1 MWPSKSITYSPINS
15 TDESSQETLKLEKHD
30 AELLHTQRRWKLD
43 LRSRIVQ
50 IVLALST
57 SLIIFLLLLAF
68 SLLGSKHQLYDCG
81 HSPAEAVAKNCHF
94 DMLAFAWV
102 PIPCFDAE

>member
-1 MWPSKSITYSPINS
+1 MWPSKSIAYAPINS
-15 TDESSQETLKLEKHD
+15 TNEFSQTTPTLEKHE
-30 AELLHTQRRWKLD
+30 AELSPMQRQWKLN
-43 LRSRIVQ
+43 LRSRTVQ

-57 SLIIFLLLLAF
+57 SLIVFLLLLAF
-68 SLLGSKHQLYDCG
+68 SLLGSKNRLYDCG

>member
-15 TDESSQETLKLEKHD
+15 TDESSQETDTFEKHD
-30 AELLHTQRRWKLD
+30 AELLPTQRRWKLN
-43 LRSRIVQ
+43 LHPRVFQ
-50 IVLALST
+50 IILALST
-57 SLIIFLLLLAF
+57 FLLIFLLLLAF
-68 SLLGSKHQLYDCG
+68 SLLGSKNQLYDCG